1 MRRMMEDEKQALITR
16 VLDALASQGL
26 YWDGHRLQFNGVN
39 KDALRAVHAK
49 ACEYKIDKAK
59 DGLHRHE
66 DKLLQWIANGDEI
79 DPDSIAPTL
88 VEVLPGSTEELLFRY
103 ARLHWSIPVSSGYGR
118 RLRFLIWDEAHDRL
132 IGILGLCDPVF
143 ALAARDHWVGWTKE
157 QRRLRLV
164 NVMDAFVLGAVPPY
178 SQLLGGKL
186 VALAAVSNEIRDAFS
201 RRYSHRKTRMSQ
213 KVCGPLAMI
222 TTTSA
227 LGRSSIY
234 NRVRFRDRL
243 LLHSVGF
250 TSGYGDFPYMNGVYE
265 ELMELVSRVC
275 VPTAKRPEWGS
286 GFRNRR
292 EVLLKALKLLGL
304 PQNLIYHGIGRE
316 IFVAPLAEN
325 AQAFLRCETEELQ
338 PLDLPFRE
346 LAEWWKQRWALPRAT
361 RDERFRSFRRE
372 TWRLWN

>member
-1 MRRMMEDEKQALITR
+1 MTEDERQALR
-16 VLDALASQGL
+16 AKVLDALASQGL
-26 YWDGHRLQFNGVN
+26 YWDGNRLHFHAAN

-49 ACEYKIDKAK
+49 ACEYKVEKAK
-59 DGLHRHE
+59 EGLHRHE
-66 DKLLQWIANGDEI
+66 NELLRWIANGDEI
-79 DPDSIAPTL
+79 DPQSITPKL
-88 VEVLPGSTEELLFRY
+88 VEVLAGSTEELLFRY
-103 ARLHWSIPVSSGYGR
+103 ARLHWSIPVSAGYGR
-118 RLRFLIWDEAHDRL
+118 RIRFLVWDEVHNRL

-143 ALAARDHWVGWTKE
+143 ALSARDQWVGWTKE
-157 QRRLRLV
+157 QRRLRLA

-186 VALAAVSNEIRDAFS
+186 VALAAVSNEVRQVFT
-201 RRYSHRKTRMSQ
+201 RRYSQRTTRISG

-227 LGRSSIY
+227 LGKSSIY

-243 LLHSVGF
+243 LFHSVGF
-250 TSGYGDFPYMNGVYE
+250 TSGSGDFPYMNGIYD
-265 ELMELVSRVC
+265 ELWSLVSHSC
-275 VPTAKRPEWGS
+275 MPTAKRPEWGS

-338 PLDLPFRE
+338 PLDLPFHE

-361 RDERFRSFRRE
+361 RDESFRSFRRE
-372 TWRLWN
+372 TWRLWT